1 MALDGLMIAS
11 LTRTMEPLKGS
22 KIGKIQNISEE
33 EVLFHLHGKTSG
45 TNRLVINVH
54 SNTNRMYL
62 AVSALEFQPS
72 PSNFVMLLR
81 KKISQGIITD
91 IEQMGYDRLVR
102 FTIEAHNELGDL
114 VLYDLYAELM
124 GKYSNLVLVDHETGT
139 IIDCLKRIPVFEN
152 SKRLLHPGALYTL
165 PEKQPKF
172 LPDQVDESMLDLSRS
187 LVAQIEGFSPLL
199 SREFIFR
206 IHQGQ
211 SYRQI
216 LDELMASTSLY
227 IYQKDYHV
235 LPMTHIGE
243 PKAVLPLME
252 GLSSLYAVDENKSR
266 IQQQCGDVFK
276 AVDREVRRLEK
287 KLPKLEQTLENSK
300 DYPRMKEY
308 GDLLFCYM
316 DEIEKEPVVEVPALE
331 EDIWVRIPIDMRY
344 DLKTNANLYYKKYHK
359 MRRSQVSLDEQI
371 RQCENE
377 LEYYR
382 QMQEQLKHCQAD
394 DAMEIR
400 EELVKNRILLPKKSG
415 MRRKKAG
422 APHVLHLQLD
432 DCEIFVGKNNIQN
445 TYITHKLGA
454 RDDLWFHVKD
464 YHGSHVLLKTDE
476 EPTERQIRMCASL
489 AAWFSRGKHSSS
501 VPVDYTKIRNLKK
514 IPGSKAG
521 LVSMSTYRT
530 IYIDPQADEIKR
542 WIKEYSVRRR

>member
-11 LTRTMEPLKGS
+11 LTRMMDCLKGS

-81 KKISQGIITD
+81 KKISQGIITS
-91 IEQMGYDRLVR
+91 IEQIGYDRLVR

-114 VLYDLYAELM
+114 MIYDLYAELM
-124 GKYSNLVLVDHETGT
+124 GKYSNLVLVDHDTET

-152 SKRLLHPGALYTL
+152 SKRLLHPGAGYTL
-165 PEKQPKF
+165 PEKQPK
-172 LPDQVDESMLDLSRS
+172 LNPVLAREEDLDLSHS
-187 LVAQIEGFSPLL
+187 LVTQIEGFSPLL
-199 SREFIFR
+199 SREFIYR
-206 IHQGQ
+206 IHNGQ
-211 SYRQI
+211 NYADI
-216 LDELMASTSLY
+216 MDELINSEKLF
-227 IYQKDYHV
+227 IYGKDYHV
-235 LPMTHIGE
+235 LPMTHLGE
-243 PKAVLPLME
+243 PRAIKPLME
-252 GLSSLYAVDENKSR
+252 GLSSLYTLDENRSR

-287 KLPKLEQTLENSK
+287 KLPKLEQTLEASK
-300 DYPRMKEY
+300 DYLQMQEY

-331 EDIWVRIPIDMRY
+331 EDVWVRIPIDMRY

-359 MRRSQVSLDEQI
+359 MRRSQVSLKEQI
-371 RQCENE
+371 SQCENE
-377 LEYYR
+377 LAYYR

-394 DAMEIR
+394 DALEIR
-400 EELVKNRILLPKKSG
+400 EELVRNRILLPGKNGS
-415 MRRKKAG
+415 RRKKAG
-422 APHVLHLQLD
+422 VPHVLHLVLN
-432 DCEIFVGKNNIQN
+432 DCEIYVGKNNIQN
-445 TYITHKLGA
+445 TFITHKLSSK
-454 RDDLWFHVKD
+454 DDLWFHVKD
-464 YHGSHVLLKTDE
+464 YHGSHVLLKTDT
-476 EPTERQIRMCASL
+476 EPTEQQIRMCANL
-489 AAWFSRGKHSSS
+489 AAWFSKGKESSS
-501 VPVDYTKIRNLKK
+501 VPVDYTRIRHLKK

-521 LVSMSTYRT
+521 LVTMSTYKT
-530 IYIDPQADEIKR
+530 IYIDPQAEEINR
-542 WIKEYSVRRR
+542 WIKEFGKKR

>member
-11 LTRTMEPLKGS
+11 LTRTMGGLKGS
-22 KIGKIQNISEE
+22 KIGKIQNVSDE
-33 EVLFHLHGKTSG
+33 EVLFHLHGKTAG

-62 AVSALEFQPS
+62 AASSLEFQPS

-81 KKISQGIITD
+81 KKISQGIITE
-91 IEQMGYDRLVR
+91 IEQMGYDRLVH

-114 VLYDLYAELM
+114 ILFDLYAELM

-152 SKRLLHPGALYTL
+152 SKRLLHPGAQYTL

-172 LPDQVDESMLDLSRS
+172 RPDQVDESMLDLSHS
-187 LVAQIEGFSPLL
+187 LVPQIEGFSPLL

-211 SYRQI
+211 HYQEI
-216 LDELMASTSLY
+216 MDELMASQNLY
-227 IYQKDYHV
+227 IYEKDYHV

-243 PKAVLPLME
+243 PRTVLPLME
-252 GLSSLYAVDENKSR
+252 GLSSLYAPDENKSR

-287 KLPKLEQTLENSK
+287 KLPKLEQTLESSN

-331 EDIWVRIPIDMRY
+331 EDVWVRIPIDMRY

-359 MRRSQVSLDEQI
+359 MRRSQTSLDEQI
-371 RQCENE
+371 RQCQSE
-377 LEYYR
+377 LDYYR

-394 DAMEIR
+394 DALEIR
-400 EELVKNRILLPKKSG
+400 EELVKNRILLPRKSG
-415 MRRKKAG
+415 MRRKKPG
-422 APHVLHLQLD
+422 IPHVLHLQLE
-432 DCEIFVGKNNIQN
+432 DCDIYVGKNNIQN

-464 YHGSHVLLKTDE
+464 YHGSHVLLKTDK
-476 EPTERQIRMCASL
+476 EPTEQQIRMCANL
-489 AAWFSRGKHSSS
+489 AAWFSRGKDSSS

-521 LVSMSTYRT
+521 LVSMSTYKT
-530 IYIDPQADEIKR
+530 IYIDPEADDIRR
-542 WIKEYSVRRR
+542 WIKEYGRKR